1 MTALRVLNASHVAD
15 TGGNG
20 IRTARAFARHLPAW
34 SYRSTARTG
43 NWLAYPADLPWA
55 DALEAWRAAD
65 VVHVRDGFQ
74 AEALLGA
81 PRRPTVI
88 HQHGTQ
94 FRLHRDRLLREQ
106 RARGATGLAATLDLY
121 LMAPDDLS
129 WMPALYELGE
139 LEAIRADV
147 ARSRAIT
154 SDRPLVIG
162 HAPTNRTVKGTAA
175 LIAAVERLRREL
187 PVRLELI
194 ERVPWAEC
202 LRRKAG
208 VDVYFDQVALGYG
221 NNALEAWGMGIP
233 VIAGA
238 APATLDEMVRR
249 FGALPF
255 VLADEGSILRA
266 LRRLADPGERARW
279 AARGRA
285 FVERFHAAPVVVEA
299 LAAVYARAVNQ
310 QGGSAM
316 TFDTTA
322 YWLERGKTYA
332 QRFRRKPAHDEQET
346 ALLEVLAEKPFG
358 TILEVG
364 VGFGRVG
371 ARVLERFPGV
381 TYLGVEPSP
390 ELAASAR
397 TVLGGRDMVLE
408 STLEALEYE
417 GPGWDVV
424 LAAEVLMHYPP
435 ELVAG
440 AIAKL
445 RALAAPGGRVI
456 TVDWAE
462 PLPEGTAIA
471 GHNWLH
477 DWRKLLPVGTKKRV
491 VGRQAIY
498 TQAIRKRG

>member
-1 MTALRVLNASHVAD
+1 MRVLNASHVAD

-20 IRTARAFARHLPAW
+20 FRTARAFARHRPGW
-34 SYRSTARTG
+34 HYRSTARTG
-43 NWLAYPADLPWA
+43 NWLAYPVDLPWEL
-55 DALEAWRAAD
+55 ALAEWRLAD

-106 RARGATGLAATLDLY
+106 RARGAIGLAATLDLY
-121 LMAPDDLS
+121 LMAPDDLD

-139 LEAIRADV
+139 LEAIRDEV
-147 ARSRAIT
+147 RGARVIMSE
-154 SDRPLVIG
+154 RPLVIG
-162 HAPTNRTVKGTAA
+162 HAPTNRAVKSTAA
-175 LIAAVERLRREL
+175 FLTAVERLGREL

-202 LRRKAG
+202 LRRKAD

-221 NNALEAWGMGIP
+221 NNALEAWAMGIP

-249 FGALPF
+249 FDELPF
-255 VLADEGSILRA
+255 VLADEGSILSA
-266 LRRLADPGERARW
+266 LRRLADPLARARW
-279 AARGRA
+279 GSRGRA
-285 FVERFHAAPVVVEA
+285 FVERFHSAEVGVEL
-299 LAAVYARAVNQ
+299 LARVYARAVQQ
-310 QGGSAM
+310 QGGTPM
-316 TFDTTA
+316 PFDPAA
-322 YWLERGKTYA
+322 YWLERGKTYER
-332 QRFRRKPAHDEQET
+332 RFRRRPAHAEQEA
-346 ALLEVLAEKPFG
+346 ALLEVLADKPFA

-364 VGFGRVG
+364 VGFGRIG
-371 ARVLERFPGV
+371 VLVRERFPATVYIGI
-381 TYLGVEPSP
+381 EPSP

-397 TVLGGRDMVLE
+397 AKLGAGLVLPGSLEDSTAEGGF
-408 STLEALEYE
+408 
-417 GPGWDVV
+417 DVV

-462 PLPEGTAIA
+462 PLPEGTPIA